1 MFACLQTGT
10 QACRH
15 DILLAQSRLMT
26 HGCTMMFAVVNQK
39 GGVAKSTLAVHLAVW
54 NLDAGRRVAL
64 IDADGQSS
72 SSRWITAAG
81 WPLTLVTVTRADA
94 IIEVASK
101 LRSTHDIVVADG
113 PANLAESTRA
123 LLLVADFAVVPCGV
137 SLADLESTAG
147 TIRMLENARRVRAD
161 SLPPGCLLLT
171 RVRDKRCILTREA
184 HHAATKLG
192 LPLLNRFLPLREAMA
207 DAPGQRSVVWNMGP
221 KAKQASHEMKLLL
234 TEIHDYAER
243 ETNRYR
249 NPDQRGEVIPLH
261 SHPARGIAV

>member
-1 MFACLQTGT
+1 MHV
-10 QACRH
+10 R
-15 DILLAQSRLMT
+15 S
-26 HGCTMMFAVVNQK
+26 MMFAVVNQK

-54 NLDAGRRVAL
+54 HLETGRRVAFM
-64 IDADGQSS
+64 DADGQSS

-81 WPLTLVTVTRADA
+81 WPLTLVTEIRADA
-94 IIEVASK
+94 IIEEASR

-137 SLADLESTAG
+137 SLTDLESTAC

-161 SLPPGCLLLT
+161 SLPFGCLVLT

-184 HHAATKLG
+184 HQAATRLG
-192 LPLLNRFLPLREAMA
+192 LPLLNRFLPLREAVA

-221 KAKQASHEMKLLL
+221 KAKQASNEMKLLL
-234 TEIHDYAER
+234 TEIHDYADR
-243 ETNRYR
+243 ETNRHR
-249 NPDQRGEVIPLH
+249 NPDQRGKVLPL
-261 SHPARGIAV
+261 SIHPARGTAV